1 MQNTKEGEFN
11 RNGLNNK
18 CPQLERKRG
27 RGLHQQIWDK
37 QVGQGGLAQA
47 AHFD

>member
-1 MQNTKEGEFN
+1 MPTAGEEKC
-11 RNGLNNK
+11 RNG
-18 CPQLERKRG
+18 E

-47 AHFD
+47 AKFD